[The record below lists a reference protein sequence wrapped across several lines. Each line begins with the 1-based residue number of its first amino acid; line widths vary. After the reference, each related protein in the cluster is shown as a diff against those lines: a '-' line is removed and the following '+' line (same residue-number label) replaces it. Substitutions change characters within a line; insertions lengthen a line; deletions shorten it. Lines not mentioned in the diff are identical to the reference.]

1 MKGNFPKN
9 NSLKFTDLTPQY
21 LAAAFMA
28 EAPSRGR
35 GRGRPRGGSGGFAQK
50 RSVEYEDYSS
60 GVYSK
65 KRKIMDDVYRFLVRE
80 DLVRSVIGKGG
91 EHIKIIKDE
100 AKEHG
105 IETKVSIY
113 AQGANGTP
121 LMEGSV
127 DRVMSV
133 QSTVEGLGMALS
145 HLLPSVQ
152 IHKNFRTG
160 TRGGGSFGRGSQKLE
175 LRLIVPSHC
184 CSGIIGKGGS
194 VIRRIKE
201 ETKSYIQVYTLPL
214 PLSEEYCVRIQNFEG
229 PDLVNTAV
237 KIFESI
243 ADIKGKNPII
253 MYDPI
258 FFNHG
263 EYGDTGSYIDTE
275 WYQEALR
282 SGAAQPTPYKAI
294 RSVTQSRY
302 PAHPAY
308 EEAHNYEY
316 GYEEYVPGYGG
327 YGEDYGYEC
336 GDPYYYD
343 YYEYPPPV
351 PRGGRSRAPPRGRA
365 YLSRVLSRG
374 FRGRASYEGRGSR
387 TGRESSV
394 KIEAM
399 DFTESGVDTAGQS
412 AQI

>member
-1 MKGNFPKN
+1 
-9 NSLKFTDLTPQY
+9 
-21 LAAAFMA
+21 MA
-28 EAPSRGR
+28 EAPRRGR
-35 GRGRPRGGSGGFAQK
+35 GRGGPRGRAFGQK
-50 RSVEYEDYSS
+50 RPVESYEFEEYSS

-80 DLVRSVIGKGG
+80 DLVRSIIGKGG
-91 EHIKIIKDE
+91 EHIKIIKEE
-100 AKEHG
+100 AKAHG

-127 DRVMSV
+127 DRVMSI
-133 QSTVEGLGMALS
+133 QSTVEGLGMALT

-152 IHKNFRTG
+152 IHKNFRAG
-160 TRGGGSFGRGSQKLE
+160 MRGGASFGRGSQKLE

-214 PLSEEYCVRIQNFEG
+214 PLSEEYCVRIQNFEA

-237 KIFESI
+237 KVFESI

-263 EYGDTGSYIDTE
+263 EHGDTGSYIDTE

-294 RSVTQSRY
+294 RSFQGRY
-302 PAHPAY
+302 PGYHGQRY
-308 EEAHNYEY
+308 EEAYNYEY
-316 GYEEYVPGYGG
+316 
-327 YGEDYGYEC
+327 DYGYEDYYPGYGYGDDLRDGYGYEF

-343 YYEYPPPV
+343 YYEYHPPV
-351 PRGGRSRAPPRGRA
+351 HRARGRA
-365 YLSRVLSRG
+365 HHRGKAYPNRGLTRG
-374 FRGRASYEGRGSR
+374 FRGRGSFGGRGAR
-387 TGRESSV
+387 KERESSV
-394 KIEAM
+394 KLESM
-399 DFTESGVDTAGQS
+399 DYTDTVTENTGQL
-412 AQI
+412 A